1 MDKIIVFGT
10 GKYGKEAYDFFG
22 DDNVLCF
29 TDNNE
34 ELTGKYLYEKK
45 IILPSDIQSHY
56 KKYLIILAAREELCI
71 EMEYQLMKMGIENS
85 LNFIFV
91 RDYILS
97 GRMDFNEFIDKCF
110 DDAYIYKLKYMQ
122 ELRKEKQCLE
132 KIEFFQQIADIR
144 HLKPARGKLRK
155 RQKESLD
162 LLIKVDKHARSIG
175 LNVILEG
182 GNLLGAIRN
191 GGFIPW
197 DDDIDVIMLRNEY
210 NQFIQYLYQNGLLL
224 IPDASP
230 GDYQKIN
237 LQIRNLIKANE
248 SNIAFLLNG
257 MFLVGYSI
265 STSGELINVDIFPM
279 DYYKEDCSY
288 KELLDYIA
296 NIEMKMI
303 KEKNIKSYM
312 RFNSKLEKNNPY
324 TSKEPTQRIGYGI
337 ETFFCLKSCDNFYN
351 SNDIFPLVEI
361 MFEDRRFKAPFNSD
375 SYLLNLYGDIYQWPY
390 DVAESPHSI
399 GRHFQVFNSEY
410 NAFYIASISDAIEF
424 VNNVVLSYNNKPIVE
439 KYKVKVWN
447 EYISIID
454 YLDENNVDYIVYA

>member
-1 MDKIIVFGT
+1 MGKIIVFGT

-29 TDNNE
+29 ADNNAA
-34 ELTGKYLYEKK
+34 LTGKYLYEKE

-56 KKYLIILAAREELCI
+56 KECLIILAAREELCI

-97 GRMDFNEFIDKCF
+97 GRIDFNEFIDRCL

-230 GDYQKIN
+230 GDYKKIN

-296 NIEMKMI
+296 NIEMEMI
-303 KEKNIKSYM
+303 KEKNIKSYI
-312 RFNSKLEKNNPY
+312 RFNSK
-324 TSKEPTQRIGYGI
+324 Q
-337 ETFFCLKSCDNFYN
+337 
-351 SNDIFPLVEI
+351 
-361 MFEDRRFKAPFNSD
+361 
-375 SYLLNLYGDIYQWPY
+375 
-390 DVAESPHSI
+390 I
-399 GRHFQVFNSEY
+399 GRAHV
-410 NAFYIASISDAIEF
+410 
-424 VNNVVLSYNNKPIVE
+424 
-439 KYKVKVWN
+439 
-447 EYISIID
+447 
-454 YLDENNVDYIVYA
+454 